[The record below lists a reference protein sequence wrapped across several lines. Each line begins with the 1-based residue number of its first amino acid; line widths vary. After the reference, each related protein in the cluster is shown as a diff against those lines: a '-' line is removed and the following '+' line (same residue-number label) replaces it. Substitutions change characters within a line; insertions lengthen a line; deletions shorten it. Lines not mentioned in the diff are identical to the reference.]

1 MAYLFRQA
9 TPKTA
14 QLAQR
19 IVATAVVVVG
29 ATMQLNMVWDTADVL
44 MGLMALINVPV
55 LVILLKPALRCL
67 DNFIQQKREGK
78 DPVYRAADVG
88 LKEKTDFWQ

>member
-1 MAYLFRQA
+1 
-9 TPKTA
+9 
-14 QLAQR
+14 
-19 IVATAVVVVG
+19 
-29 ATMQLNMVWDTADVL
+29 

>member
-1 MAYLFRQA
+1 MASPTSKPPSKPVQA
-9 TPKTA
+9 
-14 QLAQR
+14 
-19 IVATAVVVVG
+19 
-29 ATMQLNMVWDTADVL
+29 
-44 MGLMALINVPV
+44 PV
-55 LVILLKPALRCL
+55 SVRRHTLLPALRCL